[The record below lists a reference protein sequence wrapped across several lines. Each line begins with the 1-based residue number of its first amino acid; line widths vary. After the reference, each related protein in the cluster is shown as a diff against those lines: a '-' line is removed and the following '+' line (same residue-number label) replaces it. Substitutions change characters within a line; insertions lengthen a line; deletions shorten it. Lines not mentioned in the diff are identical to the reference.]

1 MLFKVF
7 HDTAMKCFQDVW
19 KCAFL
24 SSNNRLFFKG
34 ITIF

>member
-1 MLFKVF
+1 MMRLYHNV
-7 HDTAMKCFQDVW
+7 QEIW

-24 SSNNRLFFKG
+24 SSNNRPFFKG